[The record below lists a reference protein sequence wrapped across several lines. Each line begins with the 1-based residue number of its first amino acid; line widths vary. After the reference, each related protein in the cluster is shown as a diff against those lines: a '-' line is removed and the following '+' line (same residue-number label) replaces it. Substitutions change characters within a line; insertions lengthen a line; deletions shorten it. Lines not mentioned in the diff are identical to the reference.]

1 MQDLQRLLIVKI
13 FLTISSPRLS
23 TRVWRLDSNDGDSVS
38 DAAHPDRSQGW
49 GILERRP
56 KMAPAQSA
64 SASTGTDSIKGLAQS
79 VAKPAY
85 RRLLVAEPALRR
97 AVPILII
104 AFLVTMAVG
113 AMVQISDHRRQAVA
127 SVTRE
132 LQTIADLVAERL
144 DRDTKRPKGLS
155 PAGLRKFSTRS
166 LSQLPLDGHRFLVSD
181 ARRQHHRHAAR
192 SHRPSA
198 EASRHARYRRSR

>member
-1 MQDLQRLLIVKI
+1 
-13 FLTISSPRLS
+13 
-23 TRVWRLDSNDGDSVS
+23 
-38 DAAHPDRSQGW
+38 
-49 GILERRP
+49 
-56 KMAPAQSA
+56 MAPAQSA
-64 SASTGTDSIKGLAQS
+64 SASGGTDSIKGLAQS

-132 LQTIADLVAERL
+132 LQTIADIVSERL
-144 DRDTKRPKGLS
+144 DRTVGAKG
-155 PAGLRKFSTRS
+155 TT
-166 LSQLPLDGHRFLVSD
+166 
-181 ARRQHHRHAAR
+181 ARQVQDIL
-192 SHRPSA
+192 
-198 EASRHARYRRSR
+198 E